1 LKSEFFRYNEYDPS
15 ILYQGEIMEKRE
27 VRTSNAPEPVGP
39 YSQAVIAGELV
50 FCSGQ
55 LALDP
60 ETGTLVDKDIESET
74 ARVMENLI
82 AVLEAAGSSL
92 EMVVKTTIYLMDMND
107 FIKVNEV
114 YGNYFK
120 AIPPA
125 RATVQISN
133 LAMGAHVE
141 IDCIAVRNE

>member
-1 LKSEFFRYNEYDPS
+1 
-15 ILYQGEIMEKRE
+15 MEKRE

-55 LALDP
+55 LALEP

-74 ARVMENLI
+74 AQVMENLI

-92 EMVVKTTIYLMDMND
+92 ERVVKTTIYLTDMND
-107 FIKVNEV
+107 FTRVNEV

-125 RATVQISN
+125 RATVQVSN
-133 LAMGAHVE
+133 LAKGAHVE